1 MKLLRIGE
9 KGREKPA
16 ALDNN
21 GKIRDI
27 SSHIKDLNPSTLN
40 FETISKIQNIDLS
53 SLPEISSSERIGA
66 CITDP
71 GKFVAIGLN
80 YSDHAAE
87 TGAAVPT
94 EPIMFMKATSS
105 ICGPNDDVE
114 IVSGSKKL
122 DWEVELGIVI
132 GKNAKHISESQSQE
146 HILGYCLVNDVS
158 EREWQIEKMGQWV
171 KGKSHDTYGPIGPYL
186 VTKDE
191 IKDVNNLNM
200 TLDVNGE
207 RMQTGNTNTMI
218 FNVDIIVSY
227 VSKFMSLQA
236 GDIITTGTP
245 PGVGMGKK
253 PQIFLKAGDQMKLS
267 IDNLGDEVNS
277 LEGSFDLSTGNDSDL
292 NNNQTVDV
300 GDKDNSAEILEED
313 PFPVKRPFQKKSPA
327 APEPEGHMLKKF
339 SPAAPEGHAFK
350 KFLPAAPGGHVQK
363 IFRLRRLPGI
373 SQIRFF
379 PPFRI
384 FPPFP
389 LASEN
394 FPPFPL
400 PPFPNA

>member
-1 MKLLRIGE
+1 MKLLRVGI
-9 KGREKPA
+9 KGQEKPA
-16 ALDNN
+16 AIDKE

-27 SSHIKDLNPSTLN
+27 SSKINDLNPNNLN
-40 FETISKIQNIDLS
+40 FETISKIQGEDLS
-53 SLPEISSSERIGA
+53 SLPELSSSERIGS
-66 CITDP
+66 CITNP

-94 EPIMFMKATSS
+94 EPIMFMKAPSS

-114 IVSGSKKL
+114 IVAGSKKL

-132 GKNAKHISESQSQE
+132 GKEAKHISENQSQE

-158 EREWQIEKMGQWV
+158 EREWQIEKLGQWV

-191 IKDVNNLNM
+191 VKDVNNLNM

-207 RMQTGNTNTMI
+207 RMQTGNTSTMI

-253 PQIFLKAGDQMKLS
+253 PQVFLKEGDKMKLS
-267 IDNLGDEVNS
+267 IDNLGEQNS
-277 LEGSFDLSTGNDSDL
+277 K
-292 NNNQTVDV
+292 VV
-300 GDKDNSAEILEED
+300 
-313 PFPVKRPFQKKSPA
+313 PV
-327 APEPEGHMLKKF
+327 
-339 SPAAPEGHAFK
+339 
-350 KFLPAAPGGHVQK
+350 
-363 IFRLRRLPGI
+363 
-373 SQIRFF
+373 
-379 PPFRI
+379 
-384 FPPFP
+384 
-389 LASEN
+389 
-394 FPPFPL
+394 
-400 PPFPNA
+400 